1 MIDTGGTALAIPDIG
16 HNLDEDVAVEFTY
29 LSDRK
34 SEFSISFLRL
44 QIMAPIDRV
53 QSAPEE

>member
-1 MIDTGGTALAIPDIG
+1 MGK
-16 HNLDEDVAVEFTY
+16 NLDEDVAVEFTY
-29 LSDRK
+29 LSDKK
-34 SEFSISFLRL
+34 SEFSISSLRV